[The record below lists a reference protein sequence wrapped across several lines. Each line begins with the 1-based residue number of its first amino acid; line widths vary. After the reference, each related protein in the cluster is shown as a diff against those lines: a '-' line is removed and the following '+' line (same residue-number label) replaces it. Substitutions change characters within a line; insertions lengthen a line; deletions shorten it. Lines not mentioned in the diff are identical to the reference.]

1 MGDRDDK
8 KKLQGGLNFT
18 KAMPNFMA
26 KMAGGTSGSAPDL
39 GGIEGAMQRHA
50 ARAEEEREER
60 EDNEDEAPIVV
71 DAAEALTA
79 KERKKLEAKQPSS
92 AKLGGSLRFKE
103 GDTSAAAKFTESAF
117 ERVQAEEQK
126 KAELAEAADAAAA
139 EAAAK
144 AGKAVLFAGSQK
156 PKSKRKSD
164 DGQPRAKAIKNA
176 KLLSFAEDD
185 EE

>member
-1 MGDRDDK
+1 MHTRSCAVAINTMGDRDDK

-50 ARAEEEREER
+50 ARTEEEREER

-103 GDTSAAAKFTESAF
+103 LYF
-117 ERVQAEEQK
+117 
-126 KAELAEAADAAAA
+126 
-139 EAAAK
+139 
-144 AGKAVLFAGSQK
+144 LFSQ
-156 PKSKRKSD
+156 
-164 DGQPRAKAIKNA
+164 QIQ
-176 KLLSFAEDD
+176 LSTA
-185 EE
+185 

>member
-79 KERKKLEAKQPSS
+79 KERKKLEAKQPG

-103 GDTSAAAKFTESAF
+103 GDTSAAAKFMESAY

-156 PKSKRKSD
+156 PKNKRKSD